1 MSRVKSGPDSFTDAH
16 ALHVVDTSRAKDGVW
31 LVKVPKYLAELWRNA
46 GPDGLVG
53 KVVIASAPTPPAA
66 ATVSTTNM
74 GTASDKTKKPGSQV
88 TLVTDAE
95 LLARAGEHGGLIPK
109 EHQFLI
115 QTSTPS
121 TTAGG
126 SRSGGS
132 QSAQRRVGAMSGQ
145 ELVILAEDDLAV
157 ASAATTTI
165 ALDSTNNTT
174 AHGSSSSRPESPFS
188 NSPSARY
195 SRRLSLFG
203 RVNSRAECRPPPNTR
218 YMMLKA
224 QQLKAMNRPK
234 HEVRLLYEPV
244 RNYKPVANHVN
255 NLEYDA
261 RKRAE
266 GKNLRREKEDVMQDL
281 FKAFE
286 RHQYYAIRDLI
297 LLTKQ
302 PVTYL
307 TDILKEIAIF
317 NARAPHKNMWE
328 LKPEYR
334 HYAAQ
339 ESSKAD
345 EPTVT

>member
-53 KVVIASAPTPPAA
+53 KVVIASAPTPAAA
-66 ATVSTTNM
+66 ATSTTSM
-74 GTASDKTKKPGSQV
+74 GAASDKTKKPGSQV

-95 LLARAGEHGGLIPK
+95 LLARAGEHGDLIPK

-115 QTSTPS
+115 QTSTS
-121 TTAGG
+121 NTAASG
-126 SRSGGS
+126 SRSGGP

-157 ASAATTTI
+157 VSTATTAAT
-165 ALDSTNNTT
+165 LDSTNNTT
-174 AHGSSSSRPESPFS
+174 THGSSSSRPESPFS

-244 RNYKPVANHVN
+244 RNYKPVANHMN

-307 TDILKEIAIF
+307 TEILKEIAIF

-339 ESSKAD
+339 ESGKMD